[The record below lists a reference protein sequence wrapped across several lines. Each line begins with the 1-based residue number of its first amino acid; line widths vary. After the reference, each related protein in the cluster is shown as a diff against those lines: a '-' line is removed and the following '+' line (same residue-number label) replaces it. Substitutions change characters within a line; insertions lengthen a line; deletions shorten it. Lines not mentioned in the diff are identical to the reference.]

1 MVYVLAI
8 LRGPSHISS
17 AIDLMHDSLV
27 VIRASCALILQVAS
41 FDDYILVYLFLSCDS
56 IYDSFVF
63 YSIDVFF

>member
-41 FDDYILVYLFLSCDS
+41 FDDYILVSFSFL
-56 IYDSFVF
+56 
-63 YSIDVFF
+63 